1 MFAKTQIIGY
11 GPKYFYCE
19 MAFSVAFHLTKV
31 VYCIWIMISSGRV
44 TSFWGIFMY
53 KPIVSRYT

>member
-1 MFAKTQIIGY
+1 MFAKTQTTGY
-11 GPKYFYCE
+11 GPEYFYCE

-31 VYCIWIMISSGRV
+31 VYCIWNMISSGRV

-53 KPIVSRYT
+53 